1 MCLCSQHVET
11 VVSDPELTGQ
21 VPVREAYLYTS
32 IGSTLIDLVGFTLK
46 LDPSVSYVY
55 PTCILVYHCIR

>member
-1 MCLCSQHVET
+1 M
-11 VVSDPELTGQ
+11 SDPELTGQ

-46 LDPSVSYVY
+46 LYPSVSYVY
-55 PTCILVYHCIR
+55 PTCILVYHCIL